1 MQGHAALPR
10 HGGARTI
17 AMMDIAIEATRLLV
31 VSGDADRRERWA
43 RVFAEA
49 GYDLARCVGPA
60 VNCAILHGRRCPLLD
75 EADIALYDRDSFAPA
90 IARALGGRQYK
101 AFVLVA
107 EDDAAG
113 RPTAVRR
120 TGSAGI
126 ACFGSTL

>member
-1 MQGHAALPR
+1 MQSAV
-10 HGGARTI
+10 
-17 AMMDIAIEATRLLV
+17 EAKHLLV
-31 VSGDADRRERWA
+31 VSGDADRRERWT

-49 GYDLARCVGPA
+49 GYDVARCVGPS
-60 VNCAILHGRRCPLLD
+60 VSCAILRGRRCQLLD
-75 EADIALYDRDSFAPA
+75 EADIALYDWASFAPP

-120 TGSAGI
+120 TGI

>member
-1 MQGHAALPR
+1 MIP
-10 HGGARTI
+10 
-17 AMMDIAIEATRLLV
+17 IEAPRLLV

-49 GYDLARCVGPA
+49 GYDIARCVGPA
-60 VNCAILHGRRCPLLD
+60 VTCAILQGRRCPLLD
-75 EADIALYDRDSFAPA
+75 EADIALYDRESYVPRL
-90 IARALGGRQYK
+90 ARALGGRPPYH

-113 RPTAVRR
+113 QPTAVRRR

>member
-1 MQGHAALPR
+1 M
-10 HGGARTI
+10 
-17 AMMDIAIEATRLLV
+17 
-31 VSGDADRRERWA
+31 VSADPDRRERWA

-49 GYDLARCVGPA
+49 GYDIALCAGPT
-60 VNCAILHGRRCPLLD
+60 VSCAILQRRRCPLLD
-75 EADIALYDRDSFAPA
+75 EADIALYDRESYVPPL
-90 IARALGGRQYK
+90 ARALGGRPPYR

-120 TGSAGI
+120 RTGSAGI